1 MSFDECIIN
10 GQREGSITDN
20 QARYARDLFEQ
31 NRADMIEE
39 LGEQGAAEAAARET
53 FDQLKYEAARKKQ
66 IALLKIKKFK
76 ALNERLKNTTGL
88 VTGDAQRPGLAL
100 QAMVAIDESM
110 KRFDSNLH
118 STYEATR
125 RTALSRFSDGLRAN
139 RETITGREGRAE
151 QLDLLKEV
159 FGEDTGL
166 ASAKLIAQ
174 QWKDTAEYLRLR
186 ANASGM
192 AIPSRKNWNL
202 PQTHNSTLVRDAGD
216 KEWLRFIRDKL
227 DLEKMVNE
235 RTGRAFTKEELELA
249 LKDVY
254 ETISQDGLN
263 KIKPGQIGQ
272 PASLANRRMDHR
284 FLVFKDA
291 DTWMQYQERFGDP
304 DVFNTMMSH
313 IDSMSKDIALLEVFG
328 PNPRHTVE
336 ALKIEAQRIANNDGR
351 KAIAALQADAYQFD
365 TMLNLFTEI
374 GRAHV

>member
-10 GQREGSITDN
+10 GQREGAITED

-39 LGEQGAAEAAARET
+39 LGEEGAAAAAARET

-66 IALLKIKKFK
+66 NALLSIKKFK
-76 ALNERLKNTTGL
+76 ETKERLKNTTGL

-110 KRFDSNLH
+110 PRFGANLH

-139 RETITGREGRAE
+139 RETLTGRQGRAE
-151 QLDLLKEV
+151 ELDLLKEV

-186 ANASGM
+186 ANAAGM
-192 AIPSRKNWNL
+192 AIANRKNWNL
-202 PQTHNSTLVRDAGD
+202 PQTHNSTLVREAGAT
-216 KEWLRFIRDKL
+216 EWMNFVRDKL

-249 LKDVY
+249 LRDVH
-254 ETISQDGLN
+254 ETIAQDGLN
-263 KIKPGQIGQ
+263 KIKPG
-272 PASLANRRMDHR
+272 PVSYTHLTLPTNR
-284 FLVFKDA
+284 
-291 DTWMQYQERFGDP
+291 
-304 DVFNTMMSH
+304 
-313 IDSMSKDIALLEVFG
+313 EV
-328 PNPRHTVE
+328 
-336 ALKIEAQRIANNDGR
+336 
-351 KAIAALQADAYQFD
+351 
-365 TMLNLFTEI
+365 
-374 GRAHV
+374 